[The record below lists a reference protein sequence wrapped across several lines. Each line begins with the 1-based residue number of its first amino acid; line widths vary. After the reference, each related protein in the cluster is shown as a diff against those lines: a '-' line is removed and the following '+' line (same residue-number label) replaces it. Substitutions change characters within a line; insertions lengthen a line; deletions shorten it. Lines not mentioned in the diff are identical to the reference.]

1 VVLSLTDITAH
12 KTLEDRLAHLA
23 FHDALTGLPNRSLF
37 VDRLQQNLARAM
49 RHKHLTV
56 VLFIDLDNFKMINDS
71 LGHMAGDA
79 LLSGV
84 AHRLQDCIRAE
95 DTAARLGGDEF
106 AILLDN
112 ISDAG
117 QAVVVVEHIL
127 NSFEAPILVEG
138 RELFIT
144 PSIGIAVS
152 SSEDDATQV
161 LRNADAA
168 MYEAKRKAKVVINC
182 FTPTSPKKRCIIRK
196 SPKNCVTLSSAMN
209 SCVNQLLTKNEAG
222 QPLRATPPV
231 FESPCLQL
239 LNTYQQS
246 C

>member
-168 MYEAKRKAKVVINC
+168 MYEAKRKGKGRYQLFHTDIAEE
-182 FTPTSPKKRCIIRK
+182 
-196 SPKNCVTLSSAMN
+196 TLYHLEIADELRDSKHRPHCMESSD
-209 SCVNQLLTKNEAG
+209 TEEKNERLAG
-222 QPLRATPPV
+222 AL
-231 FESPCLQL
+231 ELMG
-239 LNTYQQS
+239 
-246 C
+246 